1 LPETASALVLLSAC
15 KKRLTYNLVQATS
28 QHRTTS
34 FKQMSTST
42 TTLYI
47 GTNVGSISTIAS
59 TAVVVPV
66 EGADWARAAEAALL
80 LLLLLLLLPVVE
92 AWQSQ
97 VEVVEGPWWVVVEA
111 NQSAKAAAADCRKQD
126 IRSDRYRDELGSP
139 LVVLLLLHENLVVA
153 GNMLHPV
160 VALLEAP
167 HHPVEAGQ
175 IPAEPTCVFY
185 SWYRHKR

>member
-1 LPETASALVLLSAC
+1 
-15 KKRLTYNLVQATS
+15 
-28 QHRTTS
+28 
-34 FKQMSTST
+34 
-42 TTLYI
+42 
-47 GTNVGSISTIAS
+47 
-59 TAVVVPV
+59 VVVPV

-80 LLLLLLLLPVVE
+80 LLLLLAVVE

-126 IRSDRYRDELGSP
+126 IRFQLDRCYRNELGSP
-139 LVVLLLLHENLVVA
+139 LVVVLLFHENLVVA
-153 GNMLHPV
+153 GNMLHPVV